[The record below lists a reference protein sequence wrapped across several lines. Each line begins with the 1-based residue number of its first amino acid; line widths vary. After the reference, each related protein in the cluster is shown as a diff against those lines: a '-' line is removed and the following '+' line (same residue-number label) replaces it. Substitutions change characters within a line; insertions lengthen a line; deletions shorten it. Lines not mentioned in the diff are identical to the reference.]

1 MLKQHAS
8 CNRRL
13 FNAGCCK
20 FKLKQTEPP
29 NERASAMVELAIVL
43 PLLMLIC
50 IGTIEYS
57 RMFSS
62 KEIMSLAAREAA
74 NEAFRE
80 CYETSPAFC
89 SDGVTSA
96 IDACLERYVL
106 GIGDQI
112 SKGLPG
118 VGVIMSMYA
127 QDKLGTIS
135 QIGSAEYD
143 PEDIAA
149 SHFSVPIIQ
158 ANFNALLVNKK
169 SIVVAEIFYNH
180 PVTFKVDFIPRIQL
194 YEATVF

>member
-1 MLKQHAS
+1 MLKQHGS
-8 CNRRL
+8 CNRSV
-13 FNAGCCK
+13 FDAGCNK
-20 FKLKQTEPP
+20 FKLKQTEPL

-62 KEIMSLAAREAA
+62 KEIMTLASRETA
-74 NEAFRE
+74 NAAFRE

-96 IDACLERYVL
+96 IDACLERYIL

-118 VGVIMSMYA
+118 VGIILNMYA
-127 QDKLGTIS
+127 RDQFGTIS
-135 QIGSAEYD
+135 QIGSAVYD
-143 PEDIAA
+143 PEDIAT
-149 SHFSVPIIQ
+149 SRFSVSIVQ
-158 ANFNALLVNKK
+158 ENFNALLVNKK

-180 PVTFKVDFIPRIQL
+180 PITFKVDFIPRIQL
-194 YEATVF
+194 YDATVF